1 MQNVVKTNHRPIAK
15 VGDDSYTFIVQRT
28 RTTEILSKHFFFFF
42 FSAYEQWMRMDS
54 PYRRQSSLFTY
65 CLCTVHGSHDTIY
78 IFKNYFVIVFSV
90 FSKINYI
97 QIDPKTNI
105 RRDMWILFGG
115 MNWYI
120 CRASLF
126 YIVLYRGF
134 KSFGGPW
141 PPVRIGFV
149 DLLCSWIRGQ
159 LGLQNW
165 EKGKNRERK
174 GKGCIGKYT
183 LLDYQLYTTHWSLIQ
198 HQKNCQWPSV
208 SDYSN
213 WLT

>member
-1 MQNVVKTNHRPIAK
+1 MNSECTSRQNLLFI
-15 VGDDSYTFIVQRT
+15 YTV
-28 RTTEILSKHFFFFF
+28 
-42 FSAYEQWMRMDS
+42 Y
-54 PYRRQSSLFTY
+54 
-65 CLCTVHGSHDTIY
+65 GSHGTIY
-78 IFKNYFVIVFSV
+78 IFKNYFVTMFSV

-105 RRDMWILFGG
+105 RRDMWILFGRT
-115 MNWYI
+115 NWYI

-159 LGLQNW
+159 LGLQHW
-165 EKGKNRERK
+165 ERK
-174 GKGCIGKYT
+174 EQRKERKMLHWKIHFAWLPTIQLIGLLYNTKTTVNDHQSLTT
-183 LLDYQLYTTHWSLIQ
+183 LTDLHS
-198 HQKNCQWPSV
+198 H
-208 SDYSN
+208 
-213 WLT
+213 